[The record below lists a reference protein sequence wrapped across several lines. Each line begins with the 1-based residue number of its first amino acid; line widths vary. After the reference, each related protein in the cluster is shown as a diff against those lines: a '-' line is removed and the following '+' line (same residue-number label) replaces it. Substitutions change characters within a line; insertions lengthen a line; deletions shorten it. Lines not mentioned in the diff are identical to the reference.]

1 MEADKQVE
9 AADVPANS
17 PASAPVPA
25 AAAVAPDQAMRRRGR
40 RMLLLVLLVCAAPLI
55 ASYFTFYVLKP
66 EKRNNYGALVDQRAH
81 PVPEL
86 ASTTLDGRRQTLQ
99 DFKGK
104 WIMLMAAPGACGD
117 ACRNGLF
124 TMRQLRLMQG
134 KEMDRIERVWL
145 ITDRA
150 PLDTIVIR
158 EFDGTHM
165 LRADGAAVARWL
177 PVDAGTAGGTSA
189 ADHIYLIDPLGHLML
204 RFPKDPEPRK
214 AYKDLYKLLKASAV
228 G

>member
-1 MEADKQVE
+1 
-9 AADVPANS
+9 
-17 PASAPVPA
+17 
-25 AAAVAPDQAMRRRGR
+25 
-40 RMLLLVLLVCAAPLI
+40 MLWLVLLICASPLI

-81 PVPEL
+81 PVPTTL
-86 ASTTLDGRRQTLQ
+86 ATTTLDGRPQALD

-104 WIMLMAAPGACGD
+104 WVMLMTAPGACAT
-117 ACRNGLF
+117 ACQKQLF
-124 TMRQLRLMQG
+124 ALRQLRLMQG

-145 ITDRA
+145 IDDRE
-150 PLDTIVIR
+150 PLDTLIIR

-165 LRADGAAVARWL
+165 LRADGAAVAKWL
-177 PVDAGTAGGTSA
+177 PVDAGTTP
-189 ADHIYLIDPLGHLML
+189 ADHIYLIDPLGHLMM

-214 AYKDLYKLLKASAV
+214 AYKDLYKLLKASSV